1 MAKDLNTKEGRSSFL
16 KDYLD
21 DLLVG
26 INDSYGPTLLKEL
39 EGRLEKTI
47 NEFNDEID
55 EAFSLLK
62 KKTEDKEAFYAS
74 LENNSDKSSKTEWE
88 KKLEDVEK

>member
-1 MAKDLNTKEGRSSFL
+1 MAKDLNTKEGRSNFL

-26 INDSYGPTLLKEL
+26 INDTYGPTLLKEL

-47 NEFNDEID
+47 NDFNDEID
-55 EAFSLLK
+55 EAFTLLK
-62 KKTEDKEAFYAS
+62 KRTEDKEAFYAS
-74 LENNSDKSSKTEWE
+74 LEKDIDKNSKTEWE
-88 KKLEDVEK
+88 KKLEEIEK

>member
-1 MAKDLNTKEGRSSFL
+1 MAKDLNTKEGRSNFL

-26 INDSYGPTLLKEL
+26 INDTYGPTLLNEL

-47 NEFNDEID
+47 NDFNDEID
-55 EAFSLLK
+55 EAFSILK
-62 KKTEDKEAFYAS
+62 KRTKDKEAFYAS
-74 LENNSDKSSKTEWE
+74 LDKEVDKNSKTEWE
-88 KKLEDVEK
+88 KKLEEVEK

>member
-1 MAKDLNTKEGRSSFL
+1 MKKNLNTKEGRSNFL

-26 INDSYGPTLLKEL
+26 INDSYGPALLNEL
-39 EGRLEKTI
+39 EEQLEKTI
-47 NEFNDEID
+47 NQFNGEID
-55 EAFSLLK
+55 DAFSLLK

-74 LENNSDKSSKTEWE
+74 LENDSDITSKTEWE
-88 KKLEDVEK
+88 KKLEEVEK